1 MEKSTMLLM
10 GKTNYFYGHVQVR
23 KLLVIT
29 IIHHPSIGLISR
41 VKSPD
46 VQFPKAKSTISS

>member
-1 MEKSTMLLM
+1 MLLM